1 MKVCVV
7 TGSRADYGLLK
18 NLMLVLKNN
27 SEIDFQLMVTGM
39 HLSNFF
45 GNTLQQLLDDGFS
58 VESSVHTIP
67 SQLTPGEIARA
78 VGQGFM
84 EGSKELERLNPNLV
98 IVLGDRYEI
107 YAIAAAAYILG
118 IPVGHIHGGEVTQGS
133 IDEGLR
139 HSISKFASVH
149 FTATEKSMKRVI
161 QLGEQPERVFN
172 VGSLGAENVSTLQ
185 IVERSQLEKR
195 FGFKF
200 GEKTLVVSYHPAT
213 SNIEESRQELLNL
226 LQALRD
232 KTINLIITY
241 PNADALGDQFA
252 YLLQEFTASRES
264 CWLIPSMGHEN
275 FLSTIHH
282 SDGLIGN
289 SSSGI
294 LEVPSLSRGTINIG
308 KRQFGREAGSSI
320 IHASGSIESIETAL
334 EELFSHTFKMS
345 LDPTG
350 NPYFKPNTA
359 AEIHKLI
366 SVFQPNSQGKI
377 FFDL

>member
-18 NLMLVLKNN
+18 NLMLMLRNN
-27 SEIDFQLMVTGM
+27 PKIDFQLMVTGM

-45 GNTLQQLLDDGFS
+45 GNTLQQILKDGFS
-58 VESSVHTIP
+58 VESSVHILP
-67 SQLTPGEIARA
+67 SELTPGEIARA
-78 VGQGFM
+78 VGQGLIN
-84 EGSKELERLNPNLV
+84 GSKELERLNPDIV
-98 IVLGDRYEI
+98 IVLGDRYET
-107 YAIAAAAYILG
+107 YAIALSSYILG

-161 QLGEQPERVFN
+161 QLGEQPESVFN

-185 IVERSQLEKR
+185 IVERKELETR

-200 GEKTLVVSYHPAT
+200 GETTLVVSYHPAT

-226 LQALRD
+226 MQTLRG
-232 KTINLIITY
+232 KSINLIITY

-252 YLLQEFTASRES
+252 YLLQEFEASREN

-275 FLSTIHH
+275 FLSAIHH

-308 KRQFGREAGSSI
+308 QRQFGREAGPSI
-320 IHASGSIESIETAL
+320 IHASGSIESIEVAL
-334 EELFSHTFKMS
+334 KELLSDTFKMS

-366 SVFQPNSQGKI
+366 SGFQPNSQGKI
-377 FFDL
+377 FFNL

>member
-1 MKVCVV
+1 M
-7 TGSRADYGLLK
+7 LK
-18 NLMLVLKNN
+18 KNPD
-27 SEIDFQLMVTGM
+27 IDFQLMVTGM

-45 GNTLQQLLDDGFS
+45 GNTLQHILDDGFS
-58 VESSVHTIP
+58 VESSVHILP
-67 SQLTPGEIARA
+67 SQLTPGEIAQA
-78 VGQGFM
+78 VGQGLIS
-84 EGSKELERLNPNLV
+84 GSKELERLNPDLV
-98 IVLGDRYEI
+98 IVLGDRYET
-107 YAIAAAAYILG
+107 YAIASSAYILG
-118 IPVGHIHGGEVTQGS
+118 IPLGHIHGGEVTQGS

-149 FTATEKSMKRVI
+149 FTATENSMKRVI

-172 VGSLGAENVSTLQ
+172 VGSLGAETVSTLQ
-185 IVERSQLEKR
+185 IVEREELEKR

-200 GEKTLVVSYHPAT
+200 GETTLVVSYHPAT
-213 SNIEESRQELLNL
+213 SNTEESRQELISL
-226 LQALRD
+226 LQTLRD
-232 KTINLIITY
+232 KSINLIITY

-252 YLLQEFTASRES
+252 FVLQEFTASRES

-294 LEVPSLSRGTINIG
+294 IEVPSLSRGTINIG
-308 KRQFGREAGSSI
+308 KRQFGREAGPSV
-320 IHASGSIESIETAL
+320 IHASGSIESIEAAL
-334 EELFSHTFKMS
+334 EELFSDKFKMS

-366 SVFQPNSQGKI
+366 SGFQPNLQGKI
-377 FFDL
+377 FFDF